1 MLNWPIYVGFDILD
15 LSKML
20 IDDFHYNY
28 IRRKYPDSRL
38 LFADKDFLT
47 YQIPTDSVYKDFHAD
62 KNLFCFSWYE
72 KKSLFYDDENKKV
85 ISKMNDVLKRE
96 IIEGSVGL
104 RVKMYSVKTKKEEM
118 KKAKI
123 VKEKVVK

>member
-1 MLNWPIYVGFDILD
+1 
-15 LSKML
+15 ML

-62 KNLFCFSWYE
+62 KNLFYFSWYE

-85 ISKMNDVLKRE
+85 ISKINDELKRE
-96 IIEGSVGL
+96 IMEGSVSL

>member
-28 IRRKYPDSRL
+28 IKIKYPDSRL

-47 YQIPTDSVYKDFHAD
+47 YQISTDSVYKDFHAD
-62 KNLFCFSWYE
+62 KNLFGFSWTR

-85 ISKMNDVLKRE
+85 ISKMNDELKRE
-96 IIEGSVGL
+96 IIEGFVGL

-118 KKAKI
+118 KKAKV

>member
-62 KNLFCFSWYE
+62 KNLFYFSWYE

-85 ISKMNDVLKRE
+85 ISKINDELKRE
-96 IIEGSVGL
+96 IIEGSVSL

-118 KKAKI
+118 KKVKI